1 MQAVNLKKRTGKIN
15 FWEKITYKSVMG
27 VLKNELFEG
36 LKSKCSINFPIDV
49 EHVWNLPELF
59 HIHFHTSYYRLIVTV
74 DTNTLLSALAT
85 IPKALAIFFLA
96 MDSIA
101 STRCNFGI
109 LRDDRNSCT
118 LLLLAYGL
126 FSIKY

>member
-1 MQAVNLKKRTGKIN
+1 MNLKKKDRKNKLLRKNYIQ
-15 FWEKITYKSVMG
+15 ISYG
-27 VLKNELFEG
+27 VLKNELFGG

-49 EHVWNLPELF
+49 EHVWYLPELF
-59 HIHFHTSYYRLIVTV
+59 HIHFHTSNHRLIVTV

-101 STRCNFGI
+101 STRCNFRI

-126 FSIKY
+126 LSIKY